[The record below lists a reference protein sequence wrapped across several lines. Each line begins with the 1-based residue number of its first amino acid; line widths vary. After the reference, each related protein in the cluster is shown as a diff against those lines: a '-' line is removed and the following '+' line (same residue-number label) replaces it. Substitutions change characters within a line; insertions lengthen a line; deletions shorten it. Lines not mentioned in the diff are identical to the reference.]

1 MSLTLGNVNTMQS
14 FSFGTGKT
22 WASTAA
28 NTTAEQDVTVP
39 GLRVGDV
46 VIVSKPTAQAGI
58 GVAGVR
64 VSDTDT
70 LSIVFNNPTAAG
82 VTATAEE
89 KWLGV
94 VFKAAQ
100 PVTTNASI

>member
-1 MSLTLGNVNTMQS
+1 MSITLGNVYAAQS

-22 WASTAA
+22 WSETAA
-28 NTTAEQDVTVP
+28 NTCAEQTVTVR
-39 GLRVGDV
+39 GLVVGDLV
-46 VIVSKPTAQAGI
+46 YVSKPTAQAGI

-70 LSIVFNNPTAAG
+70 LSINFNNPTGAG

-94 VFKAAQ
+94 VFKAEQ
-100 PVTTNASI
+100 PVPTNAVI

>member
-1 MSLTLGNVNTMQS
+1 MSIGNVYAIKS

-22 WASTAA
+22 WSATAA
-28 NTTAEQDVTVP
+28 NTTAEQDVTVV
-39 GLRVGDV
+39 GLAVGDL
-46 VIVSKPTAQAGI
+46 VIVSKPTAQAGL

-64 VSDTDT
+64 VSAADT

-94 VFKAAQ
+94 VYKSAQ
-100 PVTTNASI
+100 PVPTNASI